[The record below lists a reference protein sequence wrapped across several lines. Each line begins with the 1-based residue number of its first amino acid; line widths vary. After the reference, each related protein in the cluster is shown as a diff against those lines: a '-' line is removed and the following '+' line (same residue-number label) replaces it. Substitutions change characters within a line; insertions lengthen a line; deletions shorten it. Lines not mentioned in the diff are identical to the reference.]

1 MATEPIGAGKDPQ
14 VRFGHDEWVLAV
26 GMLVCRCPPYYGGKV
41 GSRGR
46 AIGFVCTRVVIQVPS
61 VDELDGDGV
70 WTEKGPGTQNRALRG
85 KKFYTGDLE
94 WTEVRG
100 KPGEVVS
107 WKPVEET
114 LSEEER
120 WARAVKR
127 SQKIR
132 TSLNLNPGPSIHV
145 PGTAEALKVCGRK
158 ELMLKCFSNK
168 QHRQQS
174 FTCLFTTGHP

>member
-1 MATEPIGAGKDPQ
+1 MATEPIGAGKDPR
-14 VRFGHDEWVLAV
+14 VRFGHSEWVLAV
-26 GMLVCRCPPYYGGKV
+26 GMFVCRCPPYYGGKV

-46 AIGFVCTRVVIQVPS
+46 AIDFVCAQVVIQVPS
-61 VDELDGDGV
+61 VDELDGEGV
-70 WTEKGPGTQNRALRG
+70 WTEKGPGAQNTALRD
-85 KKFYTGDLE
+85 KEFYTGDLE

-127 SQKIR
+127 PQKMR
-132 TSLNLNPGPSIHV
+132 TSLNLNPGPNIQCPAMSLAQQRHSRFV
-145 PGTAEALKVCGRK
+145 EGR
-158 ELMLKCFSNK
+158 S
-168 QHRQQS
+168 
-174 FTCLFTTGHP
+174 